1 MNCIIVDD
9 DETSRLV
16 LSNLA
21 NKINDLNLLKA
32 CENTSEAREVMKTV
46 DIDLLLLD
54 IEMPDE
60 TGVEFFETVNSKTD
74 VIFITSQT
82 KHAVR
87 AFENDAV
94 DYLVKPINLDRL
106 RQAVEK
112 AKRRR
117 NSAEP
122 STGIGNDQYLFVKN
136 KDQLEKIRYS
146 EINYIE
152 ATNGYVTF
160 YTVHKNIVTNGV
172 LKKIEEKLDKNHFVR
187 VHRSYMVNINK
198 ITGYDAES
206 VKIGTTKIPLS
217 RMYKKDVMGRL
228 NNLTI

>member
-21 NKINDLNLLKA
+21 NKINDLNLIKA
-32 CENTSEAREVMKTV
+32 CESTSEAREVMKNV
-46 DIDLLLLD
+46 NIDLLLLD
-54 IEMPDE
+54 IEMPEE
-60 TGVEFFETVNSKTD
+60 TGVQFFESIKSNTD

-82 KHAVR
+82 KHAVK
-87 AFENDAV
+87 AFEHDAV

-106 RQAVEK
+106 RTAVEK

-117 NSAEP
+117 TSGAEEAV
-122 STGIGNDQYLFVKN
+122 SINDKYLFVKN
-136 KDQLEKIRYS
+136 KDMLEKVFYKDIK
-146 EINYIE
+146 YIE
-152 ATNGYVTF
+152 ATSGYVTF
-160 YTVHKNIVTNGV
+160 FTTNKDIVTNGV
-172 LKKIEEKLDKNHFVR
+172 LKKIEEKLDKKHFVR

-206 VKIGTTKIPLS
+206 VKVGSDSIPLS
-217 RMYKKDVMGRL
+217 RMYKKDVISIL
-228 NNLTI
+228 DNLTI

>member
-21 NKINDLNLLKA
+21 NKINELNLIKA
-32 CENTSEAREVMKTV
+32 CENTNEAREVMKNV

-54 IEMPDE
+54 IEMPEE
-60 TGVEFFETVNSKTD
+60 TGVEFFESVKTKTE

-82 KHAVR
+82 KHAVK

-112 AKRRR
+112 ATRRITKPQEEKT
-117 NSAEP
+117 SL
-122 STGIGNDQYLFVKN
+122 DDKYLFVKN
-136 KDQLEKIRYS
+136 KDLLERIFYKD
-146 EINYIE
+146 INYIE
-152 ATNGYVTF
+152 ATSGYVTF
-160 YTVHKNIVTNGV
+160 YTGKKNIVTNGV
-172 LKKIEEKLDKNHFVR
+172 LKKIEEKLDPKHFVR

-198 ITGYDAES
+198 ITGYDSES
-206 VKIGTTKIPLS
+206 VKIDSKSIPLS
-217 RMYKKDVMGRL
+217 RMYKKEVINIL
-228 NNLTI
+228 NDLTI

>member
-21 NKINDLNLLKA
+21 NKINDLNLIKA
-32 CENTSEAREVMKTV
+32 CANTTEAREVMKNV

-54 IEMPDE
+54 IEMPEE
-60 TGVEFFETVNSKTD
+60 TGVEFFESINTKTD

-117 NSAEP
+117 TSSAEEVT
-122 STGIGNDQYLFVKN
+122 SMNDKYLFVKN
-136 KDQLEKIRYS
+136 KDLLEKVFYKDIK
-146 EINYIE
+146 YIE
-152 ATNGYVTF
+152 ATSGYVTF
-160 YTVHKNIVTNGV
+160 YTVNKDIVTNGV
-172 LKKIEEKLDKNHFVR
+172 LKKIEDKLDKKHFVR

-198 ITGYDAES
+198 ITGYDSDS
-206 VKIGTTKIPLS
+206 VKVGKDSIPLS
-217 RMYKKDVMGRL
+217 RMYKKEVITILD
-228 NNLTI
+228 NLTI

>member
-21 NKINDLNLLKA
+21 NKIKDLNMIKA
-32 CENTSEAREVMKTV
+32 CANTKEAREVMKNV

-54 IEMPDE
+54 IEMPEE
-60 TGVEFFETVNSKTD
+60 TGVEFFESITSKTD
-74 VIFITSQT
+74 VIYITSQT

-106 RQAVEK
+106 KKAVEK

-117 NSAEP
+117 ATESEETT
-122 STGIGNDQYLFVKN
+122 SVNDKYLFVKN
-136 KDQLEKIRYS
+136 KDVLEKLFYKDIK
-146 EINYIE
+146 YIE
-152 ATNGYVTF
+152 ATSGYVTF
-160 YTVHKNIVTNGV
+160 YTSSKDIVTNGV
-172 LKKIEEKLDKNHFVR
+172 LKKIEDKLDKKHFVR

-206 VKIGTTKIPLS
+206 VKVGGDSVPLS
-217 RMYKKDVMGRL
+217 RMYKKDVISIL